1 MTVTESRRHAWKH
14 RWTYC
19 NFGAVSTALEL
30 LPIANLLF
38 MWTNIVGAA
47 LWLGDAF
54 EHAERS
60 NEASVT
66 SIYPSVRGSDSV
78 VPSINS
84 TEHSRL
90 LQQQSKDQSYG
101 SAV

>member
-1 MTVTESRRHAWKH
+1 
-14 RWTYC
+14 
-19 NFGAVSTALEL
+19 
-30 LPIANLLF
+30 